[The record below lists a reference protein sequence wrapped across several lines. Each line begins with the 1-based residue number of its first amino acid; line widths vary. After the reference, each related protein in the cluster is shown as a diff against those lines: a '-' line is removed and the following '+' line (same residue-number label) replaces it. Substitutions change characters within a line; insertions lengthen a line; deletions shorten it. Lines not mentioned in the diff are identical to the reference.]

1 MDATVTNGADH
12 RLHNKTA
19 TYMGPTPTFRPYVPL
34 AVFRFRAHPKATDRA
49 VPKLQ
54 IKTASYMGPT
64 RGKWPPGEMVDY
76 FFSRGVS
83 VVRRDGA
90 VGAEDLASL
99 LELSLIMRRT
109 SFSESAWAMASS

>member
-19 TYMGPTPTFRPYVPL
+19 TYMGPTPTFPTFPTPTFRPYVPL

-64 RGKWPPGEMVDY
+64 RGRWPRGDGPLL
-76 FFSRGVS
+76 FFEGGVG
-83 VVRRDGA
+83 GA
-90 VGAEDLASL
+90 AGWGG
-99 LELSLIMRRT
+99 
-109 SFSESAWAMASS
+109 FSG